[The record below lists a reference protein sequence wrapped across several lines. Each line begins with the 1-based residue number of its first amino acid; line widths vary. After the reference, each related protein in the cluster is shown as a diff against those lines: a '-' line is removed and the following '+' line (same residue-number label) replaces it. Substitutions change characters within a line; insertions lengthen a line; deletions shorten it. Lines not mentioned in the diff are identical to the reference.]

1 MCPMAPFHV
10 SDLSP
15 VFVLQVC
22 SWGTGHHCVPRLKPW
37 ILGAWLQITVELYFP
52 LSSVLSSA
60 MILLLCWYAVTPSFS
75 IIKSP
80 ECRGFSIRV
89 SFTFN
94 KRGKWR
100 HAVSN
105 EKVSSTKNGKIYL
118 RQPRIEMENLN
129 LVWITEKR
137 KEQLDKLIVNWPLWR
152 VSKPDISRVS
162 PSPEQMISFP
172 NFNRCTWQI
181 ITHSKKDDSDSL
193 QQI

>member
-1 MCPMAPFHV
+1 MAPFHV

-60 MILLLCWYAVTPSFS
+60 MILLLCWYVVTPSFS

>member
-1 MCPMAPFHV
+1 MAPFHV
-10 SDLSP
+10 PDLSP
-15 VFVLQVC
+15 VFMLQVGF
-22 SWGTGHHCVPRLKPW
+22 WGTGHHCVPRLKPW
-37 ILGAWLQITVELYFP
+37 ILGAWLQITVELYFC
-52 LSSVLSSA
+52 VLSSA

-80 ECRGFSIRV
+80 ECRGFSVRV